1 MTTRR
6 TRRALVLPA
15 SLALAIA
22 AGACGSDEAS
32 DTGSESTD
40 AASAE
45 STPADGSAAPEG
57 TGGGEATGAVD
68 TVGFIFVGPKD
79 DFGYNQAAYEGSA
92 AVQEA
97 FPDLTVLQ
105 AENVPETAESEA
117 VMQGMIDDG
126 ADLIFATSY
135 GHLEFA
141 ANLAASNPE
150 VVFVHQGGLETE
162 PLDNL
167 GTYFGTVYEP
177 VYTAG
182 IAAGQVSETGKLG
195 YVYAFPIPQTL
206 ANINAFTLGAQSVN
220 PDIETIAVSTGSW
233 CDPALQAQAA
243 QSLLDE
249 GVDVITQHQDCT
261 KTIVE
266 ATEAAGAY
274 SAGYHADASELAPNG
289 WITGSEWDWAD
300 LYTDIVQTVIDGGF
314 AASDYNGDFRVGL
327 QTGDNP
333 FIQSAFGSMVTPETI
348 ALIDAAKESFV
359 AGGSPFT
366 GPVVN
371 QDGDTVWSEGETPT
385 YADIEQMD
393 FFVQGVVG
401 STG

>member
-1 MTTRR
+1 MMTIRR
-6 TRRALVLPA
+6 TRAAVLPGL
-15 SLALAIA
+15 LALALVA
-22 AGACGSDEAS
+22 AACGSDD
-32 DTGSESTD
+32 DTGGESSDGT
-40 AASAE
+40 SA
-45 STPADGSAAPEG
+45 PADTGADGTAAPGG
-57 TGGGEATGAVD
+57 TGDVD

-79 DFGYNQAAYEGSA
+79 DFGYNQAAYEGSV

-182 IAAGQVSETGKLG
+182 IAAGAASETGVLG

-233 CDPALQAQAA
+233 CDPSLQAQAA
-243 QSLLDE
+243 QTLIDQ
-249 GVDVITQHQDCT
+249 GADVLTQHQDCT

-266 ATEAAGAY
+266 AAEAADVY
-274 SAGYHADASELAPNG
+274 SVGYHADASSLAPNG

-300 LYTDIVQTVIDGGF
+300 LYISIVQTVVDGTF
-314 AASDYNGDFRVGL
+314 AESDFNGDYRVGL
-327 QTGDNP
+327 QTGENP

-371 QDGDTVWSEGETPT
+371 QDGETVWAEGETPT
-385 YADIEQMD
+385 YADIETMD
-393 FFVQGVVG
+393 FFVQGVIG

>member
-6 TRRALVLPA
+6 TRAVVIPGIV
-15 SLALAIA
+15 ALAMLA
-22 AGACGSDEAS
+22 AACGSDEGSSS
-32 DTGSESTD
+32 DSSPAEESEATTPTD
-40 AASAE
+40 TEAAGESA
-45 STPADGSAAPEG
+45 G
-57 TGGGEATGAVD
+57 ATGAVD
-68 TVGFIFVGPKD
+68 TIGFIYVGPKD
-79 DFGYNQAAYEGSA
+79 DFGYNQAAYEGSV

-97 FPDLTVLQ
+97 FPDIEVLQ
-105 AENVPETAESEA
+105 AENVPETAEAEA
-117 VMQGMIDDG
+117 VMQDMIDNG

-141 ANLAASNPE
+141 ANLAAENPD
-150 VVFVHQGGLETE
+150 VVFVHQGGLEQE

-182 IAAGQVSETGKLG
+182 IAAGAASETGKLG

-243 QSLLDE
+243 QSLIDE
-249 GVDVITQHQDCT
+249 GADVLTQHQDCT

-266 ATEAAGAY
+266 AAEAAGVY
-274 SAGYHADASELAPNG
+274 SVGYHADASELAPNG
-289 WITGSEWDWAD
+289 WITGSEWDWAA
-300 LYTDIVQTVIDGGF
+300 LYTDIAQTVIDGTF
-314 AASDYNGDFRVGL
+314 AESEYNGDFRVGL

-333 FIQSAFGSMVTPETI
+333 FIQSAFGSMVSDDTI
-348 ALIDAAKESFV
+348 ALIEAAKELFV
-359 AGGSPFT
+359 AGGSPFA
-366 GPVVN
+366 GPVMD
-371 QDGDTVWSEGETPT
+371 QDGTVVWAEGEQPT
-385 YADIEQMD
+385 YAEVEQMD
-393 FFVQGVVG
+393 FFVQGVIG
-401 STG
+401 STD

>member
-1 MTTRR
+1 MKIRR
-6 TRRALVLPA
+6 TRAAVVPAL
-15 SLALAIA
+15 LALALVA
-22 AGACGSDEAS
+22 AACGSDDDAGS
-32 DTGSESTD
+32 DSSAPTDSTAATATEGDGTAAGGS
-40 AASAE
+40 SA
-45 STPADGSAAPEG
+45 PV
-57 TGGGEATGAVD
+57 ATGDVD

-79 DFGYNQAAYEGSA
+79 DFGYNQAAFAGSE
-92 AVQEA
+92 AVKTA
-97 FPDLTVLQ
+97 FSDLTVLQ

-117 VMQGMIDDG
+117 VMQDMIDKG
-126 ADLIFATSY
+126 ADLIFATSF

-141 ANLAASNPE
+141 ENLAAKNPD

-162 PLDNL
+162 PKLDNM

-182 IAAGQVSETGKLG
+182 IAAGQVSKTGKLG

-243 QSLLDE
+243 QTLIDE
-249 GVDVITQHQDCT
+249 GADVITQHQDCT

-266 ATEAAGAY
+266 AAEAAGVN
-274 SAGYHADASELAPNG
+274 SVGYHADASALAPTG
-289 WITGSEWDWAD
+289 WITGSEWDWTA
-300 LYTDIVQTVIDGGF
+300 LYTDIVQTVIDAKF
-314 AASDYNGDFRVGL
+314 AASPYNGDYRVGL

-333 FIQSAFGSMVTPETI
+333 FIQSAFGKMVTPETI
-348 ALIDAAKESFV
+348 ALIDAAKESFT

-371 QDGDTVWSEGETPT
+371 QDGDTVWAEGETPT

-393 FFVQGVVG
+393 FFVNGVTG
-401 STG
+401 STS

>member
-6 TRRALVLPA
+6 TRAVVVPGLVALALV
-15 SLALAIA
+15 A
-22 AGACGSDEAS
+22 AVCGSDEGSSS
-32 DTGSESTD
+32 DSSPAETSPTGTEAAGESAG
-40 AASAE
+40 AA
-45 STPADGSAAPEG
+45 
-57 TGGGEATGAVD
+57 GAVD
-68 TVGFIFVGPKD
+68 TVGFIYVGPKD
-79 DFGYNQAAYEGSA
+79 DFGYNQAAYEGSL
-92 AVQEA
+92 AVGEA
-97 FPDLTVLQ
+97 FPDVEILQ

-117 VMQGMIDDG
+117 VMQDMIDNG

-141 ANLAASNPE
+141 ENLAAENPD
-150 VVFVHQGGLETE
+150 VVFVHQGGLEQGG
-162 PLDNL
+162 LDNV

-182 IAAGQVSETGKLG
+182 IAAGEASESGKLG
-195 YVYAFPIPQTL
+195 YIYAFPIPQTL

-243 QSLLDE
+243 QSLIDE

-266 ATEAAGAY
+266 AAEAAGVY
-274 SAGYHADASELAPNG
+274 SVGYHADASELAPNG
-289 WITGSEWDWAD
+289 WITGSEWDWAAM
-300 LYTDIVQTVIDGGF
+300 YTDIVQTVIDGKF
-314 AASDYNGDFRVGL
+314 AESDYNGDFRVGL

-333 FIQSAFGSMVTPETI
+333 FIQSAFGSMVSADTI
-348 ALIDAAKESFV
+348 ALIDAAKESFI
-359 AGGSPFT
+359 AGGSPFA

-371 QDGDTVWSEGETPT
+371 QDGTEVWAEGEQPT
-385 YADIEQMD
+385 YAEVETMD
-393 FFVQGVVG
+393 FFVKGVTG
-401 STG
+401 STD